1 MQKTIFLPVISLIAG
16 LCIGVV
22 AAVSIFTPVT
32 PSSSNVTISAAP
44 PVTTP
49 TPDADTHSAPLDP
62 SNLQSTPPQS
72 ASTNPLN
79 NVDLLSQ
86 AGQVVSNLR
95 DRDYAALATIVHPQ
109 QGVIF
114 TPYSTVDVN
123 ANLRF
128 AAGQIASLESD
139 STQYLWGMADGS
151 PIQRTMLEYFDRY
164 VYNADYAQA
173 PVLGIDQIIGSGNAL
188 ENVKEVYPDAHFVEY
203 HFPTLSPDQM
213 GFDWCSLK
221 LVFSEYEGEYRLIGI
236 IHSEWT
242 A

>member
-109 QGVIF
+109 QGV
-114 TPYSTVDVN
+114 T
-123 ANLRF
+123 R
-128 AAGQIASLESD
+128 
-139 STQYLWGMADGS
+139 
-151 PIQRTMLEYFDRY
+151 
-164 VYNADYAQA
+164 
-173 PVLGIDQIIGSGNAL
+173 
-188 ENVKEVYPDAHFVEY
+188 
-203 HFPTLSPDQM
+203 
-213 GFDWCSLK
+213 
-221 LVFSEYEGEYRLIGI
+221 
-236 IHSEWT
+236 
-242 A
+242 